1 MYTENVEWTSLEVR
15 VVPYILHTQ
24 LSQLSPHLTF
34 LKRKDDWLEEDIV
47 HDKP

>member
-1 MYTENVEWTSLEVR
+1 MYTENIEWTSLEVR

-34 LKRKDDWLEEDIV
+34 LKDDQLEEDIV

>member
-15 VVPYILHTQ
+15 AVLYILDTQ
-24 LSQLSPHLTF
+24 LLQLSPHLTF
-34 LKRKDDWLEEDIV
+34 LKDDQLEEDIV